1 MTKACQ
7 VSLGDILSTYS
18 AIQRQVRQSCETNGH
33 TIVSLALQFNL
44 IPLCLPITKLRGA
57 VYSANRTIGEHQT
70 RLSKDQSRTRKM
82 FLLTKTKR
90 PKKVHCNII
99 YSRKR
104 FLKIKTC
111 SGGRG

>member
-1 MTKACQ
+1 M
-7 VSLGDILSTYS
+7 GDITCSEKGVLVFY
-18 AIQRQVRQSCETNGH
+18 IQNHEKIG
-33 TIVSLALQFNL
+33 AA
-44 IPLCLPITKLRGA
+44 KLYQA
-57 VYSANRTIGEHQT
+57 KCTPYP
-70 RLSKDQSRTRKM
+70 TRKM

-111 SGGRG
+111 SAERRSES

>member
-1 MTKACQ
+1 M
-7 VSLGDILSTYS
+7 
-18 AIQRQVRQSCETNGH
+18 N
-33 TIVSLALQFNL
+33 FNAFK
-44 IPLCLPITKLRGA
+44 II
-57 VYSANRTIGEHQT
+57 
-70 RLSKDQSRTRKM
+70 SKIHNKTRKM

-111 SGGRG
+111 SAERRSESVQTVWKFMH

>member
-1 MTKACQ
+1 MLLDLLGKKSM
-7 VSLGDILSTYS
+7 SLHIGIFMND
-18 AIQRQVRQSCETNGH
+18 
-33 TIVSLALQFNL
+33 LA
-44 IPLCLPITKLRGA
+44 T
-57 VYSANRTIGEHQT
+57 E
-70 RLSKDQSRTRKM
+70 TRKM

-111 SGGRG
+111 SAERRSES